1 MWNKTP
7 IFALMDMT
15 IDKFIEKLQRIS
27 PDKRKLP
34 LVVDCP
40 NGMEVDPQIKMRW
53 DDPFGQNSGVLSGK
67 PPTKMVITWQ

>member
-1 MWNKTP
+1 ME
-7 IFALMDMT
+7 MT

-40 NGMEVDPQIKMRW
+40 NGMEVDPKIKMRY
-53 DDPFGQNSGVLSGK
+53 DEPYGDKGILSGHA
-67 PPTKMVITWQ
+67 PNKMVITWQ